1 MQSVLHCLA
10 AGSHPQSK
18 QSELL
23 VGASV
28 WFDVITALRV
38 AMDKAGEHA
47 SIMLFLSV
55 TV

>member
-1 MQSVLHCLA
+1 MQPVLHCLA

-23 VGASV
+23 GASV